1 MEQNTRQQKVGRVIQ
16 KELGEILQ
24 FEMKEKFPGMMITVT
39 KVQVTKDLSIARIF
53 LSLFG
58 AKDKPA
64 ALEQVKQNGGEFRY
78 RLGNRV
84 AKQLRIVPQLEFFED
99 DSLDYIEN
107 IERLLDD
114 DDE

>member
-39 KVQVTKDLSIARIF
+39 KVQVTKDLSIARAF

-58 AKDKPA
+58 VKDKSA
-64 ALEQVKQNGGEFRY
+64 ALDQVRQHAGELRY
-78 RLGNRV
+78 RLGNRI
-84 AKQLRIVPQLEFFED
+84 AKQLRIVPQLEIFED

-114 DDE
+114 DE